1 MRIALLL
8 CALCFFCLEAHADP
22 VTITF
27 DSLPSGTLCCSFPG
41 VMLSTA
47 FTNTAGQVVTSTG
60 AVVRQTPQ
68 ANTPSNALFGSQLN
82 PLSNLRNNVEGTF
95 FVNIP
100 GAPSPV
106 RAATNFVSFYVVG
119 TVPGQTNPWTVR
131 FYDVT
136 NTSYTDT
143 TTGLLGE
150 FSGTTDTQVIFSSD
164 VGIRRFIFFTS
175 GPNVTNEGIDTL
187 SFNTPQTPEPATLL
201 LLGTGL
207 AGVGAAVRKRAR
219 ARKEV

>member
-27 DSLPSGTLCCSFPG
+27 DSMPSGTLCCSLPG
-41 VMLSTA
+41 VLLSTA
-47 FTNTAGQVVTSTG
+47 FTNTAGQVVSSTG

-82 PLSNLRNNVEGTF
+82 PLANLRNNVEGTF
-95 FVNIP
+95 FASIP
-100 GAPSPV
+100 GAPSQV
-106 RAATNFVSFYVVG
+106 RAATDFVSFYVVG
-119 TVPGQTNPWTVR
+119 TVAGQTNPWTVR
-131 FYDVT
+131 FYDAT
-136 NTSYTDT
+136 NSNYTDT

-150 FSGTTDTQVIFSSD
+150 ISGTTDMQVIFTSD

-187 SFNTPQTPEPATLL
+187 RFNTPQVPEPATVL

-207 AGVGAAVRKRAR
+207 AGAGAMARKRGR